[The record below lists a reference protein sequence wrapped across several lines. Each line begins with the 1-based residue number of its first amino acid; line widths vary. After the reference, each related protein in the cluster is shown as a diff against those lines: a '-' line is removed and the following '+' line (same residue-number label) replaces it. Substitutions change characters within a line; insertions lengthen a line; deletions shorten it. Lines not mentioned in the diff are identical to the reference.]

1 QEDPLVVLGRQV
13 PLGGRRV
20 ELRAG
25 GVHQGHVALDVDAE
39 VAATA
44 VLGDRL
50 GPVDEVGR
58 VLLDALLLQNE
69 GRERVVAQGV
79 DVVGVHAAPVRLRRL
94 HGVGVALRQGRQRHV
109 AGGVG
114 LAVVG
119 QVVLVEGGGPDGAAA
134 AGAVAV
140 DGGDRGPAG
149 VPRQDGHNRVGPDVE
164 VQVLRVGD
172 ARHVSF
178 PFRSPAS
185 GACEYYSTRNL
196 RGFRK
201 SLL

>member
-1 QEDPLVVLGRQV
+1 RR
-13 PLGGRRV
+13 GRRMD
-20 ELRAG
+20 LSRSA
-25 GVHQGHVALDVDAE
+25 
-39 VAATA
+39 
-44 VLGDRL
+44 
-50 GPVDEVGR
+50 
-58 VLLDALLLQNE
+58 
-69 GRERVVAQGV
+69 
-79 DVVGVHAAPVRLRRL
+79 LRR
-94 HGVGVALRQGRQRHV
+94 VGHSFPARRSSDL
-109 AGGVG
+109 G